1 MFNLN
6 LASVPVGPGD
16 RFYSCVEG
24 VIENAFSRVKAR
36 YYCLLKK
43 KKKIFHCRIIEILVC
58 CLNSCE

>member
-43 KKKIFHCRIIEILVC
+43 KKRYFIVESLRFWCVV
-58 CLNSCE
+58 